1 MRTLSIVGLVA
12 TLALASATVAAAQQG
27 PQGQRISGKV
37 SSASAGEVVIS
48 TDSGEV
54 HVALSPQTRILVR
67 ETARVQDIAP
77 GSYLGTAN
85 QTNADGAS
93 GTSTEVHLMD
103 AGPNVHRP
111 MNDKGLVMTNGRVK
125 SVSTTSGGV
134 QMDVDY
140 GDGAQH
146 IVVPAGTP
154 TTRMTNA
161 DARSLVAGEEITAVA
176 QEGADQK
183 LTASFITVSPPAAH

>member
-1 MRTLSIVGLVA
+1 MRTHSLVS
-12 TLALASATVAAAQQG
+12 LAIALGLASTAAAQQG
-27 PQGQRISGKV
+27 PQGQRIAGKI
-37 SSASAGEVVIS
+37 SSVAGGEVVIA
-48 TDSGEV
+48 TPTGEV
-54 HVALSPQTRILVR
+54 HVMLSPQTRILRR

-77 GSYLGTAN
+77 GAYLGTAN

-103 AGPNVHRP
+103 TGPNVHRP

-125 SVSTTSGGV
+125 SVSSSGGSV

-154 TTRMTNA
+154 TTRMSNA
-161 DARSLVAGEEITAVA
+161 DAGALAPGEDITAVA
-176 QEGADQK
+176 QAGADQK
-183 LTASFITVSPPAAH
+183 LTASFITISGGPGH

>member
-1 MRTLSIVGLVA
+1 MRKPPIVGLVIA
-12 TLALASATVAAAQQG
+12 FGLASAAVAQQG
-27 PQGQRISGKV
+27 PQGQRITGKV
-37 SSASAGEVVIS
+37 SSAAAGEVVIS
-48 TDSGEV
+48 TPTGDV
-54 HVALSPQTRILVR
+54 HVALSPQTRILRR

-77 GSYLGTAN
+77 GAYLGTAN

-111 MNDKGLVMTNGRVK
+111 MNDSGLVMTNGRVK
-125 SVSTTSGGV
+125 SVSRTKEGV
-134 QMDVDY
+134 QMEVDY

-154 TTRMTNA
+154 TTRMSNA
-161 DARSLVAGEEITAVA
+161 DAQALAAGEDITAVA
-176 QEGADQK
+176 QPGADQK
-183 LTASFITVSPPAAH
+183 LTATFITISPPAAR